1 MDDKH
6 EPIIQTKLKPQHKVS
21 LVDDTNRVI
30 VIYTLSRLLS
40 GKSFNNQW
48 RSDLLY
54 DIIALVSYQEVVA
67 RFKTSIFGRYQEL
80 ADDLIKSI
88 TLVVVSNMLKG
99 RTQFMTELVVMIVVI
114 CIYHLLFKDKLRT
127 LLAPTVIDTECVE
140 DVTESL
146 LLSFNSDINSEWLMN
161 NIYTLISTI
170 GYHYVVKALT

>member
-1 MDDKH
+1 
-6 EPIIQTKLKPQHKVS
+6 
-21 LVDDTNRVI
+21 
-30 VIYTLSRLLS
+30 
-40 GKSFNNQW
+40 
-48 RSDLLY
+48 
-54 DIIALVSYQEVVA
+54 
-67 RFKTSIFGRYQEL
+67 
-80 ADDLIKSI
+80 
-88 TLVVVSNMLKG
+88 
-99 RTQFMTELVVMIVVI
+99 MTELVVMIVVI